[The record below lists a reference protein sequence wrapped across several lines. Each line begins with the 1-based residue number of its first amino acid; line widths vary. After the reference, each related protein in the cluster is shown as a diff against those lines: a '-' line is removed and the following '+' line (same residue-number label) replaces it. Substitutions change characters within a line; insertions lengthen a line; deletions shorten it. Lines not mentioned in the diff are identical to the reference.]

1 MAKSETKKL
10 KTIEPSLGSL
20 TQRTYS
26 TLRDA
31 IINLQFKPGEL
42 IRKSE
47 LCASLGVS
55 RSPISEAISRLAQ
68 EGLVEV
74 FPQAGTYVARFSM
87 DEIREGAFIRE
98 ALELAAIERLGRQI
112 SQEQIV
118 LLAEHR
124 LAAPCGVHGRLQRG
138 SDGRRLSPSSLVQ
151 EG

>member
-1 MAKSETKKL
+1 M
-10 KTIEPSLGSL
+10 L
-20 TQRTYS
+20 TFLYLTSIFHPMSTVPPFSNTLSGELTS

-55 RSPISEAISRLAQ
+55 HSPISEAISRLAQ
-68 EGLVEV
+68 EGLMEV

-118 LLAEHR
+118 LL
-124 LAAPCGVHGRLQRG
+124 
-138 SDGRRLSPSSLVQ
+138 RRNIRIQ
-151 EG
+151 EAFVADEDLRVLRVRS